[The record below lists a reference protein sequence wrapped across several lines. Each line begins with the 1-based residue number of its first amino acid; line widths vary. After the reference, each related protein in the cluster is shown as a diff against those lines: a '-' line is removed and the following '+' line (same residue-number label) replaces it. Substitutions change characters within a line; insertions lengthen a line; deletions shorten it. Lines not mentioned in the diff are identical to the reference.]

1 MMLWPGTPEE
11 AGFSSD
17 RIDQIRRRAQKWV
30 EDGETRTL
38 VVLAARRGII
48 ALHEAYGRIAPE
60 PDAPPTQLDTVFP
73 MSSIS
78 KVITATAVMILVD
91 EGRVG
96 LNRPVVEYVPEY
108 FVGEDKAAVMV
119 HHLLTHTSGWDEDE
133 VEAYAAE
140 RAGSV
145 SLPPVPLNS
154 HPAIHEALFV
164 RRDVPL
170 KQRPGTEMSYCSHG
184 FNLLGDIVRTVS
196 GQSLEDFARER
207 IFEPLGMTDT
217 FYSPPDTVMQRCV
230 RRRPLDPPPFG
241 LDEPEYLKQPWPE
254 AGVLSTARDMAAFGQ
269 LFLSKGTYG
278 GRRVLSPAAV
288 AEMTRNQIPGI
299 PGRFLDEVFPE
310 ASWGLGWGV
319 HGDKKAQNHGSL
331 YSSTAVDHGGS
342 GGVYLWVDPV
352 YEIVGIY
359 FSVWNWPHAPAP
371 GAPEPHW
378 NIDLFSNAITAA
390 VDTNTVPAPSD
401 DSATRRT

>member
-1 MMLWPGTPEE
+1 MRLRPGTPED
-11 AGFSSD
+11 AGFLPHQ
-17 RIDQIRRRAQKWV
+17 IEQIRRRARKWV

-60 PDAPPTQLDTVFP
+60 PDAPSTQLNTIFP

-78 KVITATAVMILVD
+78 KVITAAAVMVLVD
-91 EGRVG
+91 DGLLG

-108 FVGEDKAAVMV
+108 FVGDDKATVMV
-119 HHLLTHTSGWDEDE
+119 HHLLTHTSGLDEEE

-140 RAGSV
+140 KANSV
-145 SLPPVPLNS
+145 SLPPTPPNG
-154 HPAIHEALFV
+154 HPAIHESLVV

-170 KQRPGTEMSYCSHG
+170 KRPPGTEMSYCSHA
-184 FNLLGDIVRTVS
+184 FNLLGEIVRTVS
-196 GQSLEDFARER
+196 GQSLEEFARER
-207 IFEPLGMTDT
+207 IFEPLGMKDT
-217 FYSPPDTVMQRCV
+217 FYSPPDAVMHRVV

-241 LDEPEYLKQPWPE
+241 LDDPEYLKQPWPE
-254 AGVLSTARDMAAFGQ
+254 AGVLSTARDMAAFGH
-269 LFLSKGTYG
+269 LFLTNGAYG
-278 GRRVLSPAAV
+278 GRRVMSPAAV

-310 ASWGLGWGV
+310 ASWGLGWGA

-331 YSSTAVDHGGS
+331 YSPAAVEHGGS

-359 FSVWNWPHAPAP
+359 FSVWNWPHAPVE
-371 GAPEPHW
+371 GAPEPRW
-378 NIDLFSNAITAA
+378 NIDLFSNAVTAA
-390 VDTNTVPAPSD
+390 VETDTLPAYKK
-401 DSATRRT
+401 

>member
-1 MMLWPGTPEE
+1 MTLRSGTPEE
-11 AGFSSD
+11 AGFSPH
-17 RIDQIRRRAQKWV
+17 RIDRIRRRAQKWV

-48 ALHEAYGRIAPE
+48 ALHEAHGRVAPE
-60 PDAPPTQLDTVFP
+60 PDAPPTQLNTIFP

-78 KVITATAVMILVD
+78 KVITATAVMVLVD
-91 EGRVG
+91 EGLVG
-96 LNRPVVEYVPEY
+96 LNRPVVEYVPAY

-145 SLPPVPLNS
+145 SLPPVPRNS
-154 HPAIHEALFV
+154 HPAIHEALFL
-164 RRDVPL
+164 RRDAPL
-170 KQRPGTEMSYCSHG
+170 TRSPGTEMSYCSQG
-184 FNLLGDIVRTVS
+184 FDLLGEIVRTVS
-196 GQSLEDFARER
+196 GQALEEFARER

-217 FYSPPDTVMQRCV
+217 FYSPPRAVIERCV
-230 RRRPLDPPPFG
+230 RRRPLHPPPFG
-241 LDEPEYLKQPWPE
+241 LDDPEYLTQPWPE
-254 AGVLSTARDMAAFGQ
+254 SGVLSTARDMAAFGQ
-269 LFLSKGTYG
+269 LFLTG
-278 GRRVLSPAAV
+278 GAVGERQIISSAAV
-288 AEMTRNQIPGI
+288 AEMTRDQIPGI
-299 PGRFLDEVFPE
+299 PGRFLHEIFPDG
-310 ASWGLGWGV
+310 SWGLGWGV

-331 YSSTAVDHGGS
+331 YSPAAVDHGGS

-371 GAPEPHW
+371 GAPEPRW

-390 VDTNTVPAPSD
+390 VETNT
-401 DSATRRT
+401 RTEEHS